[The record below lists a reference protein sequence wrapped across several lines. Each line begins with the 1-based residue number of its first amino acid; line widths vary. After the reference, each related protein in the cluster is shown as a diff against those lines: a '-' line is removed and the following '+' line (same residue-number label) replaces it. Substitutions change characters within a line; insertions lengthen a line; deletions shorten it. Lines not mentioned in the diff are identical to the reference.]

1 MQKSKDIQKLQ
12 SAYNSML
19 VSFKNHNLE
28 GAGKALTNIKALEE
42 SFWQNLE
49 SYLADAKSELSTLAE
64 KYQDN
69 DAYLQELKGMLE
81 ERGLNPDISEN
92 TLIIGPL
99 DLVVNIEDKHLLLI
113 MGKKKKRINDLE
125 INKVAKLVE
134 QSFKKLNSSFNANA
148 FFKRVL
154 TAYEFVNSRVYG
166 SKETRFGYAVSLKLL
181 YDVFSVAP
189 GSQDYKRENFLW
201 DLGRLLYANDAYGH
215 YHLEL
220 GNSRNAG
227 TMYIIKT
234 ANGESLKASTLTI
247 HKGE

>member
-28 GAGKALTNIKALEE
+28 GAAKALTNIKALED

-49 SYLADAKSELSTLAE
+49 TYLADAHAELNELSQQ
-64 KYQDN
+64 YQDN

-99 DLVVNIEDKHLLLI
+99 DLVVNIEDRHLLLI

-134 QSFKKLNSSFNANA
+134 QSFKRLNSSFNANA
-148 FFKRVL
+148 FFRRVQ
-154 TAYEFVNSRVYG
+154 TAYKYVNSRVYG
-166 SKETRFGYAVSLKLL
+166 VTETRFGNAVSLKLL
-181 YDVFSVAP
+181 YEVFSIAP
-189 GSQDYKRENFLW
+189 GSQDYKIENFLW
-201 DLGRLLYANDAYGH
+201 DLGRLVFASDSYNGH
-215 YHLEL
+215 RLEL

-234 ANGESLKASTLTI
+234 ANGDSLKASTLSI
-247 HKGE
+247 HKEE